1 MKIGIITY
9 WRSTSNYGQ
18 IIQHW
23 ALQCTLKNIGHY
35 PYLIRYYPG
44 FNHGVLKRWLK
55 EYKVVDYVR
64 AICSVIKG
72 NSKPL
77 RRLIHDNK
85 RAFDKF
91 RKENLAVSK
100 HKYYKL
106 TDLQTLPPSADAY
119 IVGSDQVWS
128 QLLSNK
134 ENEVYF
140 LNFGSQSIL
149 RIAYAPSFSMKEY
162 PETLLPELCNNLSRF
177 DSVSCREYSGVDI
190 CIKAKCIK
198 ATKVIDPTF
207 LVTKMDYMDLI
218 KQVKNKHKADYIF
231 IYSLN
236 ISRPDEIRWNELKCE
251 LDGKHVIVTPSD
263 GYIVGAELF
272 GSEVEY
278 SYGSI
283 QEWLS
288 NIYNS
293 SLVVTPSFHGVALS
307 IILEKDF
314 VYVPLSGACSEGNN
328 RVLDL
333 LNDLDLTDRV
343 LLNTMRY
350 KEIIHDSINW
360 QDVKEKLSSLKK
372 ASLEF
377 LKNSLKK

>member
-1 MKIGIITY
+1 MKIGIVTY
-9 WRSTSNYGQ
+9 WRGTSNYGQ

-23 ALQCTLKNIGHY
+23 ALQCTLKKMGHY

-44 FNHGVLKRWLK
+44 FNHGILKRWLK

-64 AICSVIKG
+64 AICSLVKG
-72 NSKPL
+72 NSMPFK
-77 RRLIHDNK
+77 RVIHDNK

-91 RKENLAVSK
+91 RNENLAVSK
-100 HKYYKL
+100 HKYYRL
-106 TDLQTLPPSADAY
+106 TDLQVLPPSADAY

-140 LNFGSQSIL
+140 LNFGSHDTL
-149 RIAYAPSFSMKEY
+149 RIAYAPSFSMNEY

-190 CIKAKCIK
+190 CRKAKCLK
-198 ATKVIDPTF
+198 AKKVIDPTF
-207 LVTKMDYMDLI
+207 LVKKVDYIGLI
-218 KQVKNKHKADYIF
+218 KQAKNKHDDYVY

-236 ISRPDEIRWNELKCE
+236 ISEPNEIRWNELKHE
-251 LDGKHVIVTPSD
+251 LGGKHVVVTPAD
-263 GYIVGAELF
+263 GYIVGAESF

-278 SYGSI
+278 SYGTV

-288 NIYNS
+288 NIYHS
-293 SLVVTPSFHGVALS
+293 SLVVTPSFHGVAIS
-307 IILEKDF
+307 ILLEKDF
-314 VYVPLSGACSEGNN
+314 VYVPLAGAYSKGNN
-328 RVLDL
+328 RIFDL
-333 LNDLDLTDRV
+333 LNDLDLIDRV
-343 LLNTMRY
+343 LLKNKQY
-350 KEIIHDSINW
+350 KEIINNSVNW
-360 QDVKEKLSSLKK
+360 QLVNEKLSVLRN

-377 LKNSLKK
+377 LNNSLKK